1 MIENER
7 QYQVTKDWI
16 QKFEETLVNCVND
29 LEDKRQENPLL
40 FEVQVSAIESQLA
53 DLREELAEYE
63 LQHEIQP

>member
-16 QKFEETLVNCVND
+16 QKFEQGLIDARNAT
-29 LEDKRQENPLL
+29 DKQQENPLL
-40 FEVQVSAIESQLA
+40 FELQVSAIESQLA